1 MKLSSIRIISLGI
14 IILLLVIPSFQS
26 IEKQVVETEYKTR
39 VDSFIGVDGFFKN
52 SFLQK
57 IWGIIE
63 ILTGI
68 GLSIFITQ
76 LFSLRV
82 LPIILEIGFG
92 PVVFLLVMALILTVP
107 VQLLNGFCL
116 LLEKQFSL
124 GRFQTLLLTVFSFL
138 LYIMG
143 NFLVKAKIPLY

>member
-39 VDSFIGVDGFFKN
+39 VDSFICVDGFFKN